1 MAGHPS
7 AAYGELNVEKGSNMG
22 PADRHGDS
30 KGAMPLKGKLPKKSS
45 MKKGSPKGGRS
56 KEGRSEGNMM
66 EFDGGD
72 LRFEQALAQTRM
84 AVCITNPRLHDN
96 PIVFANDAFLELTG
110 YRLREVLGRNCRML
124 QGARTNREEVAKL
137 GQAVSEAKSVVVE
150 LLNYRKDG
158 TAFWNA
164 LHIGPIFGED
174 GSLLY
179 YFGSQWDITEVHAA
193 REGASK
199 GLGAELSQRLRSVF
213 SMLGATLS
221 FTSCDEAAE
230 REPERVGERLSA
242 IGRAYDVS
250 FRRQGG
256 APLSDI
262 VDTVM
267 GAYGRMGGGAYSVDG
282 PEVSVPEDSLSALA
296 LCLHELAMESATSG
310 AWARD
315 GGAVAVSWAEVDFDG
330 APGVEIRWR
339 GARGADAPPMVLES
353 VVLGDLL
360 ATFDGRVTVDGETT
374 RITMPLGQRLASRMG
389 SRMGSPMGSRARAAP
404 GN

>member
-1 MAGHPS
+1 MS
-7 AAYGELNVEKGSNMG
+7 
-22 PADRHGDS
+22 PADKNADDAGESRKDHQ
-30 KGAMPLKGKLPKKSS
+30 
-45 MKKGSPKGGRS
+45 
-56 KEGRSEGNMM
+56 GNMM

-72 LRFEQALAQTRM
+72 LRFDQALAQTRM

-124 QGARTNREEVAKL
+124 QGARTDREEVAKL
-137 GQAVSEAKSVVVE
+137 GQAVRDAKSVVVE

-158 TAFWNA
+158 TPFWNA

-179 YFGSQWDITEVHAA
+179 YFGSQWDITEVHDA
-193 REGASK
+193 REGQSK
-199 GLGAELSQRLRSVF
+199 GLGTELSQRLKSVF

-221 FTSCDEAAE
+221 FASRDEAAE
-230 REPERVGERLSA
+230 REPEVVGERLSA

-250 FRRQGG
+250 FRRRGG

-267 GAYGRMGGGAYSVDG
+267 GAYGRMGGGAYSVSG

-310 AWARD
+310 AWTRD
-315 GGAVAVSWAEVDFDG
+315 GGSVAVSWAEVDFND
-330 APGVEIRWR
+330 APGVEILWR
-339 GARGADAPPMVLES
+339 GERGADAPQMVLES
-353 VVLGDLL
+353 VVLDELL
-360 ATFDGRVTVDGETT
+360 ATFDGRVAVEGEAT
-374 RITMPLGQRLASRMG
+374 RITMPLGSRLG
-389 SRMGSPMGSRARAAP
+389 SRLSSRLSSGVGAP
-404 GN
+404 PRG